1 MSIRSVMAMA
11 ALAGWLL
18 AGTALA
24 EPEAA
29 PGIGT
34 STSAEP
40 GVWQEHQIELA
51 YLGFTSRYSCDG
63 LQSKLALLLRQLGAR
78 DDAKVSAFG
87 CDRGFGT
94 PSRFPRAT
102 MKFATLQPAEAGS
115 GAAPAAASASAS
127 ASVAPPVPVAG
138 VWRAVQLAPHRPYTL
153 EDGDCELMEQ
163 FRDKVLPLFATRD
176 QQLNLTCVPHQDIG
190 PFSLQLQVFA
200 LPPQQGSK

>member
-1 MSIRSVMAMA
+1 MSIRSVMAVA
-11 ALAGWLL
+11 TLGGLLL

-29 PGIGT
+29 PG
-34 STSAEP
+34 
-40 GVWQEHQIELA
+40 VWQDHQIELA
-51 YLGFTSRYSCDG
+51 YLGFTSHYSCDG
-63 LQSKLALLLRQLGAR
+63 LQSKLELLLRQLGAR
-78 DDAKVSAFG
+78 ADATVTASG

-102 MKFATLQPAEAGS
+102 MKFATLQPVDAGNGAAEAT
-115 GAAPAAASASAS
+115 SAT
-127 ASVAPPVPVAG
+127 PVTG
-138 VWRAVQLAPHRPYTL
+138 VWRAVQLAPHRPFNL

-176 QQLNLTCVPHQDIG
+176 QQLKLTCVPHQDIG

-200 LPPQQGSK
+200 LPAQPASK

>member
-1 MSIRSVMAMA
+1 MSIRSVMAVA

-24 EPEAA
+24 APEAA
-29 PGIGT
+29 PGTGTGT

-40 GVWQEHQIELA
+40 AVWQDHQIELA

-63 LQSKLALLLRQLGAR
+63 LQSKLQLLLRQLGAR
-78 DDAKVSAFG
+78 EDAKVSAFG

-102 MKFATLQPAEAGS
+102 MKFATLQPADAGND
-115 GAAPAAASASAS
+115 AAAGAT
-127 ASVAPPVPVAG
+127 PVPVAG

-176 QQLNLTCVPHQDIG
+176 QQLNLTCVPHQDNG
-190 PFSLQLQVFA
+190 PFSLQMQVFA
-200 LPPQQGSK
+200 LPPKQGSK

>member
-1 MSIRSVMAMA
+1 MSIRSVMAAA

-18 AGTALA
+18 TGTALA
-24 EPEAA
+24 APEAA
-29 PGIGT
+29 PGTGA

-40 GVWQEHQIELA
+40 GVWQDHQIELA

-63 LQSKLALLLRQLGAR
+63 LQSKLQLLLRQLGAR
-78 DDAKVSAFG
+78 EDAKVSAFG

-102 MKFATLQPAEAGS
+102 MKFATLQPADAGS
-115 GAAPAAASASAS
+115 DAAAGAT
-127 ASVAPPVPVAG
+127 PVPVAG

-176 QQLNLTCVPHQDIG
+176 QQLNLTCVPHQDNG
-190 PFSLQLQVFA
+190 PFSLQMQVFA
-200 LPPQQGSK
+200 LPPQQRSK